1 MNIAMQTIEAKPS
14 EVVAQTNQESARDFE
29 YPQREAAFFYGLFM
43 RGHDPEKLRRDIAVP
58 PEVLVK
64 WHREA
69 EREPRLRDVLARVVE
84 YRRHVLAIFD
94 SLIGT
99 EAGLQRVQ

>member
-14 EVVAQTNQESARDFE
+14 EVVTQTNQESARDFE

-43 RGHDPEKLRRDIAVP
+43 RGHDAEKLRRDIAVP

-69 EREPRLRDVLARVVE
+69 EREPQLRDVLAKVVE